1 MLEEFR
7 IIGFLFLAEFGPG
20 LMEVIF

>member
-1 MLEEFR
+1 MLEKFR

-20 LMEVIF
+20 LTEVIF